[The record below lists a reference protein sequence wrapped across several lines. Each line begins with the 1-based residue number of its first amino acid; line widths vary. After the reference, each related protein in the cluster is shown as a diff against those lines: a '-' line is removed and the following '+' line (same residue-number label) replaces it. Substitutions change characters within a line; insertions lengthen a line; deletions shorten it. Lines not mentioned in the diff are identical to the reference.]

1 VSARSQLKRRLGQA
15 LAVASVTALVG
26 AAAWQFQLG
35 DSLSYDLP
43 FTFFRQP
50 ISPTNLVLIVMD
62 EASYRHHNQVWG
74 KEWDRGLHARLL
86 DRLRE
91 DQSGWVILDISFA
104 DPGPGD
110 PEKDARLAKAMSDH
124 GRVIIGADLTD
135 IAQPGMKGKQVHPP
149 REPFR
154 SAAAKWGITYVGLD
168 RRDDVLRQH
177 YPGTETDPSIAW
189 VAAAKLGAPI
199 TTNQD
204 ARLAQRWV
212 RYYGTSN
219 VLALLSYHAAFDRA
233 PGYFKDKTVI
243 VGGKPPT
250 RYLGEQIEQF
260 RTPYTL
266 ATGESMSGV
275 ELQATMLLNLL
286 RGDWLTRPAPL
297 PELCTILLMSFLAG
311 FGLRLLKPVPG
322 AAAAAA
328 GAIVVAGAGILSARH
343 LGVWFPWA
351 ALSGIAVPV
360 AWLCALATY
369 KQEERRPLSE
379 TYGEPA
385 PFTTPNGEQPDVHI
399 PDYALLK
406 CIGRGAYGEVWLA
419 RNRVG
424 LYHAIKIVFRKR
436 FSEITPYE
444 REFRGIRKY
453 MPVSLKHAGL
463 VRILYVGRNDQAGYF
478 YYIMEL
484 GDDENT
490 GPEINPETYAPRNFA
505 KDLQKRERLPAGEC
519 VAMGIAL
526 SEPLEFL
533 HKRGLMHRDIKPAN
547 IIFIDGVPKLADI
560 GLVAEF
566 SRTGGT
572 DASYIGTEGYM
583 APEGPSKPTSDIY
596 SFGKVLYEAWTGLD
610 RRQFPTLPDW
620 MMNQAELVDLMA
632 LNSLVLKCCDDNP
645 RKRFQTAGDLRR
657 ALLELERRMMAK
669 QPA

>member
-1 VSARSQLKRRLGQA
+1 VSARSQLKHRLGQA
-15 LAVASVTALVG
+15 WALGSVTALIGGG
-26 AAAWQFQLG
+26 AWWFQLG
-35 DSLSYDLP
+35 DRLSYDVP
-43 FTFFRQP
+43 FAFFQQP
-50 ISPTNLVLIVMD
+50 VSSTNVILITMD
-62 EASYRHHNQVWG
+62 EASYRYHNQVWG
-74 KEWDRGLHARLL
+74 KQWDRALHAKLL
-86 DRLRE
+86 DRLHR
-91 DQSGWVILDISFA
+91 DGSGWVILDISFA
-104 DPGPGD
+104 DPGD
-110 PEKDARLAKAMSDH
+110 PVADAQLAKAMSDH
-124 GRVIIGADLTD
+124 GRVIIGADVTD
-135 IAQPGMKGKQVHPP
+135 IADPGMKGKQVHPP

-154 SAAAKWGITYVGLD
+154 SAAATWGITYVGLD

-189 VAAAKLGAPI
+189 VAATALGAPI
-199 TTNQD
+199 TTNEN
-204 ARLAQRWV
+204 ARVSERWM
-212 RYYGTSN
+212 RYYSASN
-219 VLALLSYHAAFDRA
+219 VFDTLSYHAVFDRA
-233 PGYFKDKTVI
+233 SGYFKDKTIV
-243 VGGKPPT
+243 VGGKPST

-266 ATGESMSGV
+266 ATGDSMSGV
-275 ELQATMLLNLL
+275 MLQATMLLNLL
-286 RGDWLTRPAPL
+286 RGDWLMRLAPWAEFL
-297 PELCTILLMSFLAG
+297 AILAVSFAAG
-311 FGLRLLKPVPG
+311 FGLRLFRPLP

-328 GAIVVAGAGILSARH
+328 VFALFVVGAGILSARYTG
-343 LGVWFPWA
+343 LWFPWVTLAGIVMPAGWLFSLA
-351 ALSGIAVPV
+351 A
-360 AWLCALATY
+360 Y
-369 KQEERRPLSE
+369 KQEARKPLSE

-385 PFTTPNGEQPDVHI
+385 PFATPEGEQPEVQI

-424 LYHAIKIVFRKR
+424 LYHAVKLVFRKR

-453 MPVSLKHAGL
+453 MPVSLKHSGL

-490 GPEINPETYAPRNFA
+490 GSEVNPEAYVPRNFA
-505 KDLQKRERLPAGEC
+505 KDLQKRTRLPAGEC
-519 VAMGIAL
+519 IAMGIAL

-620 MMNQAELVDLMA
+620 MLNHGELPELMA

-645 RKRFQTAGDLRR
+645 KRRFQTAGDLRH
-657 ALLELERRMMAK
+657 ALLELERRMMTR